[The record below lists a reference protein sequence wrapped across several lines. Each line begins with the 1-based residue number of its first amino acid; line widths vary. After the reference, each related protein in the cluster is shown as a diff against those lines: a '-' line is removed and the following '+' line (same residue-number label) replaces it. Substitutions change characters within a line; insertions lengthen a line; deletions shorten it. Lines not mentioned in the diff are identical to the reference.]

1 MDDDNVLFNRQP
13 SLHKMSMMAHRV
25 KVMKHNT
32 FRLNVSVTK
41 PYNADFDGDE
51 MNMHVPQSIQTSLEL
66 RKLARVPA
74 QIISPRMN
82 GPVISPVQDTLLG
95 IYRITNDNVL
105 FNELEMMEMLMTIES
120 FDGNLPEPEINK
132 GENKLN
138 DINT

>member
-51 MNMHVPQSIQTSLEL
+51 MNIACSTVNQTSVEL

-82 GPVISPVQDTLLG
+82 APVISPVQDTFFTW
-95 IYRITNDNVL
+95 YFQNY
-105 FNELEMMEMLMTIES
+105 
-120 FDGNLPEPEINK
+120 K
-132 GENKLN
+132 
-138 DINT
+138 